1 MARIKAV
8 MNERRLAYE
17 GAVELIEDAKDKEEN
32 LKVQQYLEV
41 EQKKERKY
49 LERRRAYEARKL
61 EQQKLSIQE
70 NPLQTPSES
79 PTAPIELHVEQQT
92 APP

>member
-41 EQKKERKY
+41 EQRKERKY
-49 LERRRAYEARKL
+49 LQRRRTYEARKL

-70 NPLQTPSES
+70 NPPRLQTPSES
-79 PTAPIELHVEQQT
+79 PNATFEPHVE
-92 APP
+92 